1 MGRPGLMMPAIT
13 VHPIYHKFPL
23 TSSANSAVRNMSK
36 NENISFLKA
45 IKPLLI
51 SLVVIGI
58 QTTIYFKPST
68 LRQKVLPL
76 RWWIIL
82 TLIYL
87 HLFSLKTVVALLL
100 TKGGIEFWLQL
111 TIFLRSSVA
120 TISADIY
127 VFKRNKL
134 HNLVLKINS
143 IFNRFSPEEKKTF
156 KNRIIRGTFVI
167 WIFMTMNFITST
179 MNIYKMGI
187 ANFLD
192 IHLFSMRI
200 SFVSPVT
207 QYVVGGILLLIRQ
220 AIMWGTLSFMIMY
233 YVFLCEAI
241 RYSFRSFIL
250 SMITTFQH
258 ENILDERSVKR
269 LQKYYVYVTDLVS
282 QLDDIFSPAVFF
294 WSSSFILSVC
304 IDITFDISLY
314 SRMNTMRFF
323 ESLQKLV
330 ILFLAYVS
338 IGMSASLAIEEGRK
352 CLPAFYKVTASFDA
366 SRNYP
371 LSQAVQ
377 FFAMRLGTT
386 HFALT
391 GWKFFDMTRGYMLTV
406 FGILGSYII
415 LVFQLNPETMTA
427 FITA

>member
-1 MGRPGLMMPAIT
+1 MGRPELTMPAIT

-23 TSSANSAVRNMSK
+23 TSSARSEVKSISK
-36 NENISFLKA
+36 DENTSFLNA
-45 IKPLLI
+45 IKPLLL
-51 SLVVIGI
+51 SLMIVGV
-58 QTTIYFKPST
+58 QTTAYFKSSA

-76 RWWIIL
+76 RWWVIL

-100 TKGGIEFWLQL
+100 TSGGLGFWMQL
-111 TIFLRSSVA
+111 TTFLRSSVA

-127 VFKRNKL
+127 VIKRNKL
-134 HNLVLKINS
+134 HSLILKLNS
-143 IFNRFSPEEKKTF
+143 MFNRFGPEEKRCF
-156 KNRIIRGTFVI
+156 KNRVLRGTFVI
-167 WIFMTMNFITST
+167 WIFMAMNFVIST
-179 MNIYKMGI
+179 MNIYRMGM

-192 IHLFSMRI
+192 IHFFSLRI
-200 SFVSPVT
+200 SFISPVA
-207 QYVVGGILLLIRQ
+207 QYVLGCILLLIRQ

-233 YVFLCEAI
+233 YVFLCEGV
-241 RYSFRSFIL
+241 RCSFKSFNL
-250 SMITTFQH
+250 CMMGTFQN
-258 ENILDERSVKR
+258 ESILDERSIKK

-282 QLDDIFSPAVFF
+282 ELDDIFSPAVFF
-294 WSSSFILSVC
+294 WSSAFILSVC

-314 SRMNTMRFF
+314 SRMNMMRFF
-323 ESLQKLV
+323 ESMQKLI
-330 ILFLAYVS
+330 ILFLAYVA
-338 IGMSASLAIEEGRK
+338 IGISASLAIEEGRR
-352 CLPAFYKVTASFDA
+352 CLQVFYKVTASFDA
-366 SRNYP
+366 SKNYA

-377 FFAMRLGTT
+377 FFAARLATT